1 MKTIAT
7 ALILG
12 MLTVPL
18 AACGGKGDDKL
29 GDRVEQ
35 AADNR
40 ADGMED
46 QADALRNQA
55 KMLDKQAEK
64 TRDYAED
71 RADAIKAAD
80 VNAAAMS
87 PEQREAVIDNQA
99 AAVR

>member
-1 MKTIAT
+1 MKIRIG
-7 ALILG
+7 LL
-12 MLTVPL
+12 M
-18 AACGGKGDDKL
+18 AASLVSLSACNSKGTDKL
-29 GDRVEQ
+29 AENVEK

-40 ADGMED
+40 ADSMED

-55 KMLDKQAEK
+55 KMLDKRAEN